1 MNHTAVAGVHLCL
14 IGTQKEVM
22 LNVENINHIM
32 LISRVVQETL
42 QNVSSKTMNKLDR
55 QMPPNLFVNKVLAE
69 G

>member
-1 MNHTAVAGVHLCL
+1 MNHTTVAGVHLCL
-14 IGTQKEVM
+14 IGTYKEVM
-22 LNVENINHIM
+22 LNAENINHIM